1 MLAGN
6 GDDGMLGSRGH
17 AVLGMDVKEYVRTI
31 RLAAHV
37 AQVEVG
43 LVCKTL
49 GTRVRTSRTVI
60 MVKNVM

>member
-1 MLAGN
+1 
-6 GDDGMLGSRGH
+6 MLGSRGH